1 MILEV
6 RLRHRFR
13 DFDLDVHVAS
23 DGPVLGVF
31 GASGSGKT
39 TLLHAVAGLLRPQ
52 KAHISVRGT
61 VVCANN
67 VSEPGVWLPPERRRL
82 ALVTQDPLLFPHR
95 SVRGNLT
102 FAPGADERLGSDQG
116 RHVLDVL
123 RIASLLDRGVDHL
136 SGGERQRV
144 ALGRALLADP
154 RLLLL
159 DEPTS
164 ALDAELSREVLGL
177 LLQMKREFDVPMVFV
192 THRAPELLAVADDC
206 IVMESGRIVVQ
217 GVPVEVLKRP
227 RALGVANLV
236 GVDNLLRLPV
246 VRHDEAGGV
255 TFLGLGSG
263 PSSDLE
269 LAVPFHDAP
278 AGSELDIGIY
288 ADEVILCRSVPEGL
302 SARNAVPCV
311 VESLDVVG
319 HEVLVTL
326 RVAEHQLRVR
336 ITPLAEEELRF
347 RKGTKVVAIV
357 KTSAIHVLG
366 LSDLPGSKMARQSG
380 PCGRT
385 DHQGR

>member
-1 MILEV
+1 MLEAL
-6 RLRHRFR
+6 LRHRFR
-13 DFDLDVHVAS
+13 DFDLDLDVTS
-23 DGPVLGVF
+23 DGPVLGIF

-39 TLLHAVAGLLRPQ
+39 TLLHAIAGLLRPQ
-52 KAHISVRGT
+52 EARIAVNSTVSNSTVRGT
-61 VVCANN
+61 VVSNLVCDQ
-67 VSEPGVWLPPERRRL
+67 PGGVWLPPERRRL

-102 FAPGADERLGSDQG
+102 FAPGADERLDSHQG

-123 RIASLLDRGVDHL
+123 RIAPLLDRGVENL

-177 LLQMKREFDVPMVFV
+177 LLQVKREFDVPMVFV
-192 THRAPELLAVADDC
+192 THRASELLAVADDC
-206 IVMESGRIVVQ
+206 VVMEGGRVVAQ
-217 GVPVEVLKRP
+217 GAPVEVLKRP

-255 TFLGLGSG
+255 TFLGLGH
-263 PSSDLE
+263 DME

-278 AGSELDIGIY
+278 AGSELDVGIY

-311 VESLDVVG
+311 VESLDAVG
-319 HEVLVTL
+319 HEILVAL
-326 RVAEHQLRVR
+326 RMAEHLLRVR

-357 KTSAIHVLG
+357 KTSAIHVLP
-366 LSDLPGSKMARQSG
+366 LAGSA
-380 PCGRT
+380 
-385 DHQGR
+385 